1 MMEKGTI
8 LEQLDFQ
15 KKLQMSKDF
24 RDLHDED
31 DVEESE
37 ALKAQM
43 ELEIAQ
49 TQIKNKQL
57 EMQLAYDRAIKSKFK
72 QNKPVT

>member
-57 EMQLAYDRAIKSKFK
+57 EMQLSYDRAIKSKLK